1 MAQNQKDDLIV
12 NVEEVLGKTELY
24 FEKNKQKIITVAVA
38 LVVLVGGFFAYKY
51 VYVAGE
57 ETTASSEMFKAEAY
71 FAKDSIDKAI
81 NGDGVALGFAQ
92 IAEDYS
98 VTPSGNLAQYY
109 LGISYLKKGKYE
121 DAITH
126 LEEFN
131 SKDQIVAPQATGAI
145 GDANLEL
152 GKVDEAI
159 TFYLKAADQNTN
171 KFTTP
176 IFLKKAAIANEGK
189 GNYADAVKLYE
200 RIKNE
205 FPETIE
211 GAEMDKYIG
220 RAKALGN
227 L

>member
-12 NVEEVLGKTELY
+12 DVEEVLGKTELY

-71 FAKDSIDKAI
+71 FAKDSLDKAI